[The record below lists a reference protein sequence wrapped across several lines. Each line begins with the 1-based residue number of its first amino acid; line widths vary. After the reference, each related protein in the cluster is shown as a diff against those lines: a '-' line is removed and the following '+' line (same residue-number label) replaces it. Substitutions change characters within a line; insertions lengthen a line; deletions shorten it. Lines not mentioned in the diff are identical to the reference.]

1 MLSPPKIPDFSSPI
15 AIWEAVVLDPLSLV
29 SMAPLRLLVISS
41 TGIELITLE
50 PHTVLTDTNCTHS
63 LLAETPYPNCTP
75 WYHLTV
81 SGTGRPAL
89 WFAIDNWRR
98 PEPQLV
104 SMAVNPP
111 PSESSTP
118 LITWMKEELTD
129 SPLWEFPSV
138 DFDEALGFTVLGN
151 CFGELTIC
159 DHAWSDPS
167 DCSAFDERLFP
178 LHELRHTDWET

>member
-1 MLSPPKIPDFSSPI
+1 
-15 AIWEAVVLDPLSLV
+15 
-29 SMAPLRLLVISS
+29 
-41 TGIELITLE
+41 
-50 PHTVLTDTNCTHS
+50 
-63 LLAETPYPNCTP
+63 
-75 WYHLTV
+75 
-81 SGTGRPAL
+81 
-89 WFAIDNWRR
+89 
-98 PEPQLV
+98 
-104 SMAVNPP
+104 
-111 PSESSTP
+111 
-118 LITWMKEELTD
+118 MKEELTD